1 MQKVTIYTDGGCLGN
16 PGPGGYGVVMMCGS
30 HRKELCAGYRL
41 TTNNR
46 MELLASIVALESLKE
61 QCEVVLHTD
70 SQYVV
75 NGIEKGWAAKWRSNR
90 WMRNKTDKAVNPD
103 LWARLLDICEKH
115 QVTFKWVKGHAG
127 HRENERCDQLAN
139 GAGLRPDLL
148 EDENYGKTDLCEM
161 GLV

>member
-1 MQKVTIYTDGGCLGN
+1 MVLL
-16 PGPGGYGVVMMCGS
+16 CGS
-30 HRKELCAGYRL
+30 HRKELSEGYRL

-46 MELLASIVALESLKE
+46 MELLASIVALEALTEPCSVTLY
-61 QCEVVLHTD
+61 TD

-75 NGIEKGWAAKWRSNR
+75 NGIEKGWAQKWRSKG
-90 WMRNKTDKAVNPD
+90 WMRNRKEPAINPD
-103 LWARLLDICEKH
+103 LWARLLNICDKH
-115 QVTFKWVKGHAG
+115 EVTFKWVKGHAG

-139 GAGLRPDLL
+139 GAGARPNLL